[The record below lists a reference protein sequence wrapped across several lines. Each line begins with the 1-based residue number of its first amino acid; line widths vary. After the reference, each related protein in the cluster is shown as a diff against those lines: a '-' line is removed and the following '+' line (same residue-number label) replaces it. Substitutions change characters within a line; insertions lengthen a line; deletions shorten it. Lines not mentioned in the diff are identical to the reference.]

1 MIALQANE
9 GNRKLTLPSSSM
21 PRLLNRVPALRQERR
36 DIKVRDEG
44 RPDLVL
50 LIGADDKGIVM
61 VSTKPRIADVRIRD
75 SSKSCRSLGSS
86 CDRNLTNG
94 LIM

>member
-1 MIALQANE
+1 VPMNMVFLYNNE
-9 GNRKLTLPSSSM
+9 TLYKSNTRLTLPSSSI

-36 DIKVRDEG
+36 DIKVREEG

-61 VSTKPRIADVRIRD
+61 VRTKPRIADVRIRD
-75 SSKSCRSLGSS
+75 SSKSPRS
-86 CDRNLTNG
+86 
-94 LIM
+94 